1 MALTTYTEL
10 KASVADWINRDDLT
24 TVIPDFISLAEAQ
37 IERTLRTRQMIVRA
51 TASIDGEYS
60 AVPADFLETRT
71 VKLNTN
77 PIQPL
82 QFETV
87 DSLDSLRTQYTAP
100 GRPQYFGIVGTQ
112 IRVVPVP
119 DTTYTAELIYYGK
132 LTKLSSSNAT
142 NWLLTSSPDIY
153 LYGALLQGAPYL
165 QNDERIQTWA
175 TLYERGLNDL
185 KIADDRG
192 STSGGALLARTNT
205 FGVRYV

>member
-24 TVIPDFISLAEAQ
+24 SVIVDFISLAEAQ
-37 IERTLRTRQMIVRA
+37 IERTLRTTQMIVRA

-119 DTTYTAELIYYGK
+119 DSTYTAELIYYGK

>member
-24 TVIPDFISLAEAQ
+24 AVIPDFISLAEAQ

-51 TASIDGEYS
+51 TASMDTEYS
-60 AVPADFLETRT
+60 AVPADFLECRT
-71 VKLNTN
+71 IKLNTN
-77 PIQPL
+77 PVQPL

-87 DSLDSLRTQYTAP
+87 DSLDTLKTQYTAP
-100 GRPQYFGIVGTQ
+100 GRPQYFGIVGGQ
-112 IRVVPVP
+112 IRVVPAP
-119 DTTYTAELIYYGK
+119 DTTYTAELIYFAK
-132 LTKLSSSNAT
+132 LTKLSSTNAT
-142 NWLLTSSPDIY
+142 NWLLTSSPDVY

-192 STSGGALLARTNT
+192 STSGGALLARSNT